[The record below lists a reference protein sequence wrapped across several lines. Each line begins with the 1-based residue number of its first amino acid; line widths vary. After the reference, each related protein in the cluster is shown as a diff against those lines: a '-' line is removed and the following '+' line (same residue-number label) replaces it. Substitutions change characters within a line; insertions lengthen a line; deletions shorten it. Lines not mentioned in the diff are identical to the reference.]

1 MNGKA
6 IHLYNPTNKMLVG
19 YDENLAL
26 SHPELIPLTKDE
38 GLRVAKGEP
47 ISAILSAREGG
58 PRPVL
63 PAQAPAPKAKTISI
77 TATITP
83 ANKGSEAPAP
93 AEAAAPKGEGEKPNG
108 DQGGQDGGTAAEPEK
123 KPGEG
128 EGAGEGTGDGAGAPA
143 AAGQDGGEK
152 PNGDQPNEPGT
163 DVHLHVPANT
173 VQRVAQLKEKEG
185 APNDLGEVKRQ
196 FENLDRANV
205 TLKDFEDVQDHELQT
220 FAKNVLGID
229 YEMSPDGMTDDAKV
243 KWVQFVRADITK
255 KIKKVVQKRNER
267 RAAGK

>member
-26 SHPELIPLTKDE
+26 THPELVPLTKDE

-63 PAQAPAPKAKTISI
+63 PAQAPAPKAQSISI
-77 TATITP
+77 TATISP
-83 ANKGSEAPAP
+83 AGKGSEAPAP

-108 DQGGQDGGTAAEPEK
+108 DQGGQGEGTAAEPEK

-128 EGAGEGTGDGAGAPA
+128 EGAGAPA
-143 AAGQDGGEK
+143 AAGQNGGEK
-152 PNGDQPNEPGT
+152 PNGEQPNEPGT